1 MADTTALVLCAHGT
15 ADPRGQQ
22 TVLDLAD
29 AVRQQRPT
37 TTVAVAYVDVQE
49 PSVDE
54 VVESLVTQGFSV
66 IVVPLL
72 LSGGYHVQVD
82 IARAVAPHPGRASAT
97 AALGPHPDLGEL
109 LLTRLREAG
118 AAPDAGVVV
127 AAAGSSRPDAS
138 RDVEEV
144 TDVVRQ
150 GWAGPVVT
158 GYGSAAS
165 PDVPTAVA
173 QLREQG
179 AREVAIAAYLLGQ
192 GHFHTRLEAAGAD
205 LVTAPLGADPVVVRR
220 ILDRAETPHP
230 E

>member
-1 MADTTALVLCAHGT
+1 MAASTALVLCAHGT
-15 ADPRGQQ
+15 ADPQGQQ

-29 AVRQQRPT
+29 AVRRERPGT
-37 TTVAVAYVDVQE
+37 HVAVAFVDVQQ

-54 VVESLVTQGFSV
+54 VVDSLVTQGLSV
-66 IVVPLL
+66 TVVPLL

-118 AAPDAGVVV
+118 AAHDAGVVV
-127 AAAGSSRPDAS
+127 AAAGSSRADAA

-144 TDVVRQ
+144 TDVVRR
-150 GWAGPVVT
+150 GWGGPVLT
-158 GYGSAAS
+158 GYGSAAA

-179 AREVAIAAYLLGQ
+179 ARQVAIAAYLLGQ
-192 GHFHTRLEAAGAD
+192 GHFHSRLQQAGAD

-220 ILDRAETPHP
+220 ILARAAEA
-230 E
+230 